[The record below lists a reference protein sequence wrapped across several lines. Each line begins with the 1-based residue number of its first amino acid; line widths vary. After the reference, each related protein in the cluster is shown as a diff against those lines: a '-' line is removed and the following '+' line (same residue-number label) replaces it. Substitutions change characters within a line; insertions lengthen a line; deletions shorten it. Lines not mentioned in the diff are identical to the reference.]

1 MPDAILSLVGAVTSL
16 EAIFVLS
23 GVLLI
28 VFGGFTFAD
37 RANPARMGTGMFW
50 ILLGVAFVFG
60 SILPAWATGALVI
73 AMVVI
78 DGFGRVR
85 HGAYNEATHEERVR
99 AADRFGWRIFLP
111 VLMIPTLTYASS
123 LVPWGPGVDPNRVV
137 FVSLGYASVLAALIA
152 LALTGGR
159 PVELVHEGR
168 RLADA
173 IGAVVILPQLL
184 ASLGTLFKT
193 AGVGDVI
200 AKIVGAVIPAGNL
213 FAVVLVCCL
222 SIVCF
227 TVIMGNSFAAFPVI
241 MAGVGVPL
249 LVTPFNADAA
259 LVGAV
264 VLTCAS
270 CGTLCTP
277 MAANFNMVPPALF
290 EMRDQYGVIKFQAPF
305 AAVMLVVHVVLLW
318 ALVAT
323 VQHVP

>member
-1 MPDAILSLVGAVTSL
+1 MLQAITSL

-23 GVLLI
+23 GIVLLVI
-28 VFGGFTFAD
+28 GAFTFAD
-37 RANPARMGTGMFW
+37 RANPARVGTGLFW
-50 ILLGVAFVFG
+50 VLLGLAFALGGV
-60 SILPAWATGALVI
+60 LPSWVTGLLVVG
-73 AMVVI
+73 MVVI
-78 DGFGRVR
+78 DGLGLVR
-85 HGAYNEATHEERVR
+85 KGAYGEASHEERVR

-111 VLMIPTLTYASS
+111 VLMIPTLTYAAS
-123 LVPWGPGVDPNRVV
+123 LVPWGPGVDPSRVV
-137 FVSLGYASVLAALIA
+137 FVSLGYASVLAGVVAFL
-152 LALTGGR
+152 LTRAR
-159 PVELVHEGR
+159 PLELVNEGR

-200 AKIVGAVIPAGNL
+200 ARIAGAAIPAGSL
-213 FAVVLVCCL
+213 FAVVLACCL
-222 SIVCF
+222 SIACF
-227 TVIMGNSFAAFPVI
+227 TFVMGNSFAAFPVI

-249 LVTPFNADAA
+249 LIRPFGADPA

-290 EMRDQYGVIKFQAPF
+290 EMRDQYGVIKYQAPF
-305 AAVMLVVHVVLLW
+305 AAVMFVVHVALLW
-318 ALVAT
+318 ALVGFAR
-323 VQHVP
+323 

>member
-1 MPDAILSLVGAVTSL
+1 MADAILRVIDAVTNL

-23 GVLLI
+23 GIMLFVI
-28 VFGGFTFAD
+28 GGFTFAD
-37 RANPARMGTGMFW
+37 RANPARVGTGMFW
-50 ILLGVAFVFG
+50 VLLGAAFAFG
-60 SILPAWATGALVI
+60 GWLPAWATGCLVI
-73 AMVVI
+73 AMVAI

-85 HGAYNEATHEERVR
+85 HGAYDEASHEERVR

-123 LVPWGPGVDPNRVV
+123 LVPWAPGVDPNRVV
-137 FVSLGYASVLAALIA
+137 FVSLGYASVLAAFVA
-152 LALTGGR
+152 LALTRAR

-200 AKIVGAVIPAGNL
+200 AGIVTAVIPTGNL

-222 SIVCF
+222 SIVGF
-227 TVIMGNSFAAFPVI
+227 TFIMGNSFAAFPVI

-249 LVTPFNADAA
+249 LITPFHADP
-259 LVGAV
+259 AV
-264 VLTCAS
+264 VGVILLTCAS

-277 MAANFNMVPPALF
+277 RAANFNMVPPALF

-318 ALVAT
+318 ALVAYAR
-323 VQHVP
+323 